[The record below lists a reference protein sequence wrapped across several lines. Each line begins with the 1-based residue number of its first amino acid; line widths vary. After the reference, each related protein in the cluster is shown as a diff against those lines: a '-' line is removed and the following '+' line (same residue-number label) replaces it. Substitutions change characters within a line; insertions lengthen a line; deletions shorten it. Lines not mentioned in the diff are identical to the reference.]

1 MRLNTFKATKKDIF
15 NHVTTT
21 GGQLVNGMIW
31 AIISKLFI
39 ESRLIAVVQSY
50 LMIARLLYLILTV
63 QGEVFK
69 KKIFFFQVYPPT

>member
-39 ESRLIAVVQSY
+39 ESRLIAVVQS
-50 LMIARLLYLILTV
+50 
-63 QGEVFK
+63 
-69 KKIFFFQVYPPT
+69 